1 MGAGNSYLLPPE
13 PTEIDIRL
21 GKRTPVG
28 IIFFI
33 EAILVFGLGYG
44 FGKIIEVVNPSIR
57 TMLSCFFVF
66 VCLYLWSFLIYFLFL
81 GGQGTNF
88 GYVWGH
94 VFIIYASVFVF
105 TTIFIGV
112 VPDTVRIFENTVGY
126 YFILLTNST
135 FTDSSGKG
143 VALINDIFYGS
154 AAKEYDKCLDQI
166 KKAAAAAAA
175 TKTPGVPVA
184 PVVPVVP
191 VVNTNTKSNLY
202 NMTKLNGDFWNV
214 LDTLDNTLY
223 DSTYETQVKSIVNA
237 KYNIG
242 VLCWMMIATVLSTFL
257 SMEHMSVYI

>member
-13 PTEIDIRL
+13 PTETNIRL

-33 EAILVFGLGYG
+33 EAILVFVLGYW
-44 FGKIIEVVNPSIR
+44 FGKIAEAFGSGR
-57 TMLSCFFVF
+57 TIVSCIFVF
-66 VCLYLWSFLIYFLFL
+66 LFLYLWSFLIYFLFL

-105 TTIFIGV
+105 TAIFIGV
-112 VPDTVRIFENTVGY
+112 FPDTVRIFENTVGY

-135 FTDSSGKG
+135 FIDPTNKTNSI
-143 VALINDIFYGS
+143 LINDMFYGS

-166 KKAAAAAAA
+166 KNAAAAAAA
-175 TKTPGVPVA
+175 TKAGVSVA
-184 PVVPVVP
+184 PVA
-191 VVNTNTKSNLY
+191 NTKSNLY
-202 NMTKLNGDFWNV
+202 NITKLNGDFWNV
-214 LDTLDNTLY
+214 LDTLDDTLY
-223 DSTYETQVKSIVNA
+223 DSTYETHVKSIVNA

-242 VLCWMMIATVLSTFL
+242 VLCWMTIATVLSTFL
-257 SMEHMSVYI
+257 SMEYMSVYI